1 MLVCFCFLI
10 KMVNSISYYAVVIS
24 SQNFQDNKLYDV
36 LILDDENSIDF
47 ILSSFVCSCA
57 HMYATYNILWVRFH
71 LCPDPSPPLA
81 FRSRVLVPG
90 HVYVRKNSF
99 EFSTCL
105 FKLSK
110 LQGKQQRSINYT
122 SLTFCSTPSPA
133 LAADCTYTRDGE

>member
-1 MLVCFCFLI
+1 MLLLSPHKTSKIINYTTFSFSMMKIQLI
-10 KMVNSISYYAVVIS
+10 FSFS
-24 SQNFQDNKLYDV
+24 
-36 LILDDENSIDF
+36 F